1 MQAYPQNE
9 VPERTLMSKIRE
21 LSRIVGI
28 SQRDLSQSMGLKP
41 SQLNLYFNER
51 AEMKAQRLVQILEI
65 LGIDIDEL
73 LTQRIRAL
81 GGDPTGSD
89 IDDSS
94 LYAKLGRVRGAKRR
108 SLLKIIRMLGD

>member
-1 MQAYPQNE
+1 
-9 VPERTLMSKIRE
+9 MSKIRE

-28 SQRDLSQSMGLKP
+28 SQRDLSEHMGLKP

-51 AEMKAQRLVQILEI
+51 AEMKAQRLVQLLEI

-73 LTQRIRAL
+73 LNQRIRTL
-81 GGDPTGSD
+81 GGDPSGSE
-89 IDDSS
+89 IDDSN
-94 LYAKLGRVRGAKRR
+94 LYAKLGRIRGAKRK